1 MNIFSQYSDPHPFG
15 SNSFSFD
22 KAETSSL
29 SDAGSGTSASTHKG
43 ARYSDDEVILA
54 SRTPKKCAGR
64 RVFKETRHPVYRGV
78 RKRNK
83 NKWVCEVREPK
94 KKTRIWLGTYP
105 TPEMAARAHDVAAL
119 VLRGKSACL
128 NFADSAWRLRMP
140 ASKDAMDIRRAA
152 AEAAEAFR
160 PREFGGE
167 CGVGRGDDDEEVK
180 NCEEVLGRCGE
191 SAVVEN
197 KASVQENV
205 VYFDEEELYDM
216 PGLLVNM
223 AEGLLISPPPCVGD
237 SNGIDWDDMESDAQV
252 SLWSFGV

>member
-1 MNIFSQYSDPHPFG
+1 M
-15 SNSFSFD
+15 
-22 KAETSSL
+22 
-29 SDAGSGTSASTHKG
+29 
-43 ARYSDDEVILA
+43 
-54 SRTPKKCAGR
+54 
-64 RVFKETRHPVYRGV
+64 

-160 PREFGGE
+160 PREFGG
-167 CGVGRGDDDEEVK
+167 DDDEEVK
-180 NCEEVLGRCGE
+180 NCEEVLGSCGE
-191 SAVVEN
+191 SAVVEM

-205 VYFDEEELYDM
+205 VYLDEEELYDM

-237 SNGIDWDDMESDAQV
+237 SNDINWDDMESDSQV
-252 SLWSFGV
+252 SLWSF

>member
-1 MNIFSQYSDPHPFG
+1 MNIFSQCSDPYPFG
-15 SNSFSFD
+15 SDSFSFD
-22 KAETSSL
+22 KAENSSL

-43 ARYSDDEVILA
+43 AHYSDEEVKLA

-160 PREFGGE
+160 PREFGGQ
-167 CGVGRGDDDEEVK
+167 CGGAGGDDDEGVK
-180 NCEEVLGRCGE
+180 NCEEVSGSCGE
-191 SAVVEN
+191 SAVVEK

-205 VYFDEEELYDM
+205 VYLDEEELYDM

-223 AEGLLISPPPCVGD
+223 AEGLLISPPPCVGY
-237 SNGIDWDDMESDAQV
+237 SNNINWDDMESDAQV
-252 SLWSFGV
+252 SLWNF